1 MTEGPPYSP
10 DDIVRGLSLPRRV
23 GLLVAG
29 LGGLAAAVTI
39 GLLLATEPGELPL
52 RTRIAFIAMIGI
64 GMAWAGFA
72 GWALARRPLFAVDR
86 VIAAWLAVTCSAL
99 MTLGMVT
106 VAVTRAGPAG
116 VLAVGGLGVTLTVVA
131 CVLLARARAYRRALL
146 ARRHELERQNG

>member
-1 MTEGPPYSP
+1 MTEGPSYGPV
-10 DDIVRGLSLPRRV
+10 DVMRGLSLPRRV

-52 RTRIAFIAMIGI
+52 RTRIAFVAMIGV

-86 VIAAWLAVTCSAL
+86 VVAAWLAVTFSVL
-99 MTLGMVT
+99 MTVGMVS
-106 VAVTRAGPAG
+106 VAVMRAGPVG
-116 VLAVGGLGVTLTVVA
+116 ILAVGGLGVALTVVA
-131 CVLLARARAYRRALL
+131 SVLLARARAYRRALL
-146 ARRHELERQNG
+146 ARWDELERQNG

>member
-1 MTEGPPYSP
+1 MTEGPSYGP
-10 DDIVRGLSLPRRV
+10 DDVMRGLSLPRRV

-52 RTRIAFIAMIGI
+52 RTRIAFLAMIGV

-86 VIAAWLAVTCSAL
+86 VIAAWLAVTFSVL
-99 MTLGMVT
+99 MTVGMVT
-106 VAVTRAGPAG
+106 VAVMRAGPAG
-116 VLAVGGLGVTLTVVA
+116 VLAVGGLGVALTVVA
-131 CVLLARARAYRRALL
+131 GVLLARARAYRRALL
-146 ARRHELERQNG
+146 ARWHELERRNG